1 MRLMSI
7 AVRSALLAAAMLTAT
22 VSGSHADAR
31 KDLRGE
37 LSGLASKARY
47 AEALVKAKALLD
59 LTEKD
64 NGGNTQENA
73 EALSWVAYLH
83 VAMGDVQ
90 GASQYFERAVEIY
103 GKVLPADHPD
113 LATSLNNLG
122 YDRYRHGRYSE
133 SEALY
138 QKALDIRERVL
149 KPNDPA
155 IADTLTNL
163 AELYKARERSSDAVP
178 LLNRALEI
186 RSRSLPADSPLIA
199 SSLQNLAG
207 ALELDPAGNKFV
219 AAQKLLEQALA
230 IRRKT
235 QVPEHPEVAGAISKL
250 ATNLYNQG
258 KYREAEALF
267 NEALAIRRKA
277 QPAKHPEIASTLVG
291 LALNNI
297 ELKRFKEAEASLRE
311 AVSIREQ
318 VLSPTATTTA
328 EAHRLLARVL
338 SLEDK
343 REEALQQV
351 RLGTAIALDR
361 DQPKAKGREHL
372 TEHLQ
377 ILAHD
382 ASGEAPNAAFAEAFK
397 IGQYAGENEAASAV
411 AQMASRLT
419 TQDPALEKLVREREG
434 IDVRLSALEKLL
446 IDDLSRPPEQRRTK
460 TRFDMAELEL
470 RKNAIDAQLK
480 TDFPYYFGLTKPEP
494 LTADAAAQL
503 LKPNEALITIV
514 SGIDET
520 YVWAVTREKQSW
532 HRAPTSWAWLERSV
546 QSLRQTL
553 DTEDLKKNI
562 SNPGGLMDLGLS
574 YEIYSKL
581 LAPLEP
587 VFKDKTHLLIVPSG
601 PLTSLPFQVLVSK
614 QPDILK
620 PSLGQL
626 GTYRDAH
633 WLVLDHAISVA
644 PSVPSL
650 KALRTLKRRADAGR
664 PMIGFGNPKLA
675 SRVSSVATPGADVP
689 IRLAEAQTRGGE
701 PPLRDM
707 MATRR
712 ILSTLEELPGTEEEL
727 KTIAKDLGASDDDLF
742 LGDAATETSVKSK
755 DLSVYNVVY
764 FATHG
769 LIADDIEGLHE
780 PALVLTPP
788 DVPDEK
794 DDGLLT
800 ASEISENLRLNAD
813 WVVLAACNTAA
824 ESKPGAEALSGLA
837 KSFFH
842 AGARALLVSHW
853 RVDSEA
859 AAKLTTS
866 TFNIQGQNKSIGRAE
881 ALRQAML
888 LQIKTEPKSVA
899 EVWNAYPAFWAAFSV
914 VGEGAE

>member
-1 MRLMSI
+1 MRFRSI
-7 AVRSALLAAAMLTAT
+7 AIRTALLAAFLLPANGGIVL
-22 VSGSHADAR
+22 ADAR
-31 KDLRGE
+31 KDLRAE
-37 LSGLASKARY
+37 ISNLASKAKF
-47 AEALVKAKALLD
+47 ADAMVKAKELID
-59 LTEKD
+59 LTKTE
-64 NGGNTQENA
+64 NGGNTQGHA
-73 EALSWVAYLH
+73 EALSWAAYLH
-83 VAMGDVQ
+83 VAIGEVQ
-90 GASQYFERAVEIY
+90 SASQYFERAVEIY
-103 GKVLPADHPD
+103 SKVLPADHPD
-113 LATSLNNLG
+113 LATSINNLG
-122 YDRYRHGRYSE
+122 YDRYRNGRYSE
-133 SEALY
+133 AEVLY
-138 QKALDIRERVL
+138 KKALDIRESVL

-163 AELYKARERSSDAVP
+163 AELYKARERSQEAVP

-219 AAQKLLEQALA
+219 AAQKMLEQALA
-230 IRRKT
+230 IRRKS
-235 QVPEHPEVAGAISKL
+235 QVPDHPEVAGAISKL
-250 ATNLYNQG
+250 ATNVYNQG

-267 NEALAIRRKA
+267 NEALAIRRRA
-277 QPAKHPEIASTLVG
+277 QPAKHPEIASTLAG
-291 LALNNI
+291 LALNDI
-297 ELKRFKEAEASLRE
+297 ELKHYKEAEAHLRE
-311 AVSIREQ
+311 VVSIREQ
-318 VLSPTATTTA
+318 MLAPTATTTA

-338 SLEDK
+338 NLQNN

-351 RLGTAIALDR
+351 RLGTKIALDR
-361 DQPKAKGREHL
+361 EQPKAKGREHL

-382 ASGEAPNAAFAEAFK
+382 ASGEAPDSAFAEAFK

-411 AQMASRLT
+411 AQMASRLAN
-419 TQDPALEKLVREREG
+419 QDPALQKLVREREG
-434 IDVRLSALEKLL
+434 VDARMSALEKQA
-446 IDDLSRPPEQRRTK
+446 IEDLSRSPDQRRPK
-460 TRFDMAELEL
+460 TRSEMSELEK
-470 RKNAIDAQLK
+470 RKSAIDAQLK
-480 TDFPYYFGLTKPEP
+480 ADFSYYVDLTKPEP
-494 LTADAAAQL
+494 LTAEAAQQL
-503 LKPNEALITIV
+503 LKPNEALISIV

-520 YVWAVTREKQSW
+520 YVWAITRERQSW
-532 HRAPTSWAWLERSV
+532 HRAPVTWGWLERSV
-546 QSLRQTL
+546 QSLRHTL

-574 YEIYSKL
+574 YEIYNKL

-587 VFKDKTHLLIVPSG
+587 VFKEKTHLLIVPSG
-601 PLTSLPFQVLVSK
+601 PLTSLPFQVLVSR
-614 QPDILK
+614 QPDIMK
-620 PSLGQL
+620 PSLGEL

-633 WLVLDHAISVA
+633 WLILDHAISVA

-650 KALRTLKRRADAGR
+650 KSLRTLKRRADAGR

-675 SRVSSVATPGADVP
+675 SRVSSAPADEAVP
-689 IRLAEAQTRGGE
+689 VRLAEAQTRGGE
-701 PPLRDM
+701 PPLRDL

-727 KTIAKDLGASDDDLF
+727 KTIAKDLGATDDDLF
-742 LGDAATETSVKSK
+742 LGAAATESSVKSK

-788 DVPDEK
+788 DVPDEN

-866 TFNIQGQNKSIGRAE
+866 TFAIQGQDKSIGRAE

-888 LQIKTEPKSVA
+888 QQIKAEPKNVSD
-899 EVWNAYPAFWAAFSV
+899 VWNAYPAFWAAFSV

>member
-1 MRLMSI
+1 MRFKSI
-7 AVRSALLAAAMLTAT
+7 GVRRALLAFALLVATAAAA
-22 VSGSHADAR
+22 HADAR
-31 KDLRGE
+31 KALREDL
-37 LSGLASKARY
+37 STLASQARY
-47 AEALVKAKALLD
+47 AEALAKATELVD
-59 LTEKD
+59 LTKAA
-64 NGGNTQENA
+64 NNGNTQDHA
-73 EALSWVAYLH
+73 EALSWAAYLH
-83 VAMGDVQ
+83 VANGDIQ

-103 GKVLPADHPD
+103 GKVLPPDHPD

-122 YDRYRHGRYSE
+122 YDRYRNGRYSE

-138 QKALDIRERVL
+138 QQALDIRERGL
-149 KPNDPA
+149 KPNDPG

-163 AELYKARERSSDAVP
+163 AELYKARERSQDAVP

-186 RSRSLPADSPLIA
+186 RTRSLPAESPLIA

-207 ALELDPAGNKFV
+207 ALELDPAGDKFV
-219 AAQKLLEQALA
+219 AAQRLLEQALT
-230 IRRKT
+230 IRRKS
-235 QVPEHPEVAGAISKL
+235 QVPDHPEVAGVISKL

-258 KYREAEALF
+258 KYREADALF
-267 NEALAIRRKA
+267 KEALAMRRRA
-277 QPAKHPEIASTLVG
+277 QPAKHPEIASTLTG
-291 LALNNI
+291 LALNDI
-297 ELKRFKEAEASLRE
+297 ELKNYKEAEASLRE

-338 SLEDK
+338 NLQNN

-351 RLGTAIALDR
+351 RLGTKIALDR

-382 ASGEAPNAAFAEAFK
+382 ASAEAPAAAFAEAFK

-411 AQMASRLT
+411 AQMASRLAA
-419 TQDPALEKLVREREG
+419 QDPALQTLVREREA
-434 IDVRLSALEKLL
+434 IDVRLSALEKQL
-446 IDDLSRPPEQRRTK
+446 IDDLSRPPEKRRPK
-460 TRFDMAELEL
+460 TRADMTDLEA
-470 RKNAIDAQLK
+470 RKTTIDAQLK
-480 TDFPYYFGLTKPEP
+480 TDFPYYSGLTKAEP
-494 LTADAAAQL
+494 LAAEEAAAL

-520 YVWAVTREKQSW
+520 YVWAITREKQAW
-532 HRAPTSWAWLERSV
+532 HRAPATWRWLENSV
-546 QSLRQTL
+546 QSLRRTL

-574 YEIYSKL
+574 YELYSKL
-581 LAPLEP
+581 LAPLEAI
-587 VFKDKTHLLIVPSG
+587 FKDKSHLLIVPSG

-614 QPDILK
+614 QPDIVK
-620 PSLGQL
+620 PTLGEL

-633 WLVLDHAISVA
+633 WLILDHALSVA

-650 KALRTLKRRADAGR
+650 KSLRTLKRRADAGR
-664 PMIGFGNPKLA
+664 PMIGFGNPKLT
-675 SRVSSVATPGADVP
+675 SRISSAPDNGKIP

-701 PPLRDM
+701 PVLRDM
-707 MATRR
+707 VATRA

-727 KTIAKDLGASDDDLF
+727 KTIAKDLNASDDDLF
-742 LGDAATETSVKSK
+742 LGAAATETNVKSK

-788 DVPDEK
+788 DSPDAN

-842 AGARALLVSHW
+842 SGARALLVSHW

-859 AAKLTTS
+859 AARLTTS
-866 TFNIQGQNKSIGRAE
+866 TFAIQGRDKSIGRAE

-888 LQIKTEPKSVA
+888 QQIKAQPVSVA
-899 EVWNAYPAFWAAFSV
+899 DVWNAYPAFWAAFSV